1 MTALGAAALGGHSA
15 VARLLLEARV
25 QIDPVDVAGET
36 PLFYAS
42 RDGQDDVACL
52 LLKAGAEAD
61 KETLGGQFPLLAAC
75 HGGHFDVVRHLL
87 EAKSVVD
94 RTGPDLK
101 TPLMIAS
108 RCGYTQ
114 VVWLLLEKRA
124 SKSATDIF
132 GESAYLAACRSQKQ
146 ELIQLFTG
154 TGIHDLSCRSE
165 PLLQLAYIQ
174 ITLHAIAFVPCMP
187 CGVRAFQDAGRF
199 KVLPSI
205 LQGHP
210 GKRTS
215 NVKTPYKALNPRP
228 SSPIS

>member
-1 MTALGAAALGGHSA
+1 MTALGAAALGGHST

-75 HGGHFDVVRHLL
+75 RGGHFDVVRHLL

-174 ITLHAIAFVPCMP
+174 ITLHAIAIALFSF
-187 CGVRAFQDAGRF
+187 RACHVEFGHFRT
-199 KVLPSI
+199 
-205 LQGHP
+205 QGASKFYP
-210 GKRTS
+210 QSYKD
-215 NVKTPYKALNPRP
+215 TPASCPQMLRHHTKP
-228 SSPIS
+228 